1 MSDHPNAEATRSA
14 LEAFMRGDAETMMAS
29 ISEDAVWHVPGSN
42 AFAGDFAGRA
52 GIGERFEK
60 MAQAGAGTH
69 LDEIHDI
76 VGNDEHVLVMVR
88 ITASGAAG
96 STTQRSVW
104 VFHVKDGKL
113 GEFWGYN
120 EDQAEIDRV
129 FNTRSADGG
138 GIA

>member
-1 MSDHPNAEATRSA
+1 MSDHPNVEATRSA

-29 ISEDAVWHVPGSN
+29 ISEDAVWHVPGGN
-42 AFAGDFAGRA
+42 AFAGDFAGKA

-60 MAQAGAGTH
+60 MAQAGAGAH

-76 VGNDEHVLVMVR
+76 VGNDEHVLAMVR

-104 VFHVKDGKL
+104 VFHVKNGKA

-129 FNTRSADGG
+129 FGS
-138 GIA
+138 